1 MSSRSRSRTTFG
13 FTLGN
18 VYSSG
23 LSKSF
28 GSGLGYG
35 AGAGYSFSSGYNP
48 SYGSGYSNYLA
59 RSNGNYYATQCTP
72 SAYKKSYQADNPTGK
87 EYTNSVSRYS
97 ATVSSD
103 NPVSAVHKSYTP
115 SSSSKSA
122 KYSRSRTDSELVS
135 LADRIGSTQPST
147 SSNWRSK
154 SIEANGVRDT
164 RSMSREA
171 YSFRDNREQSLTRD
185 AYHNSVDSYREP
197 SVGRD
202 RFRDFSMT
210 RDFTPSREFTPS
222 RDFSRHGSLGPD
234 TLPLPPPRMKKQ
246 GFHKSAS
253 NLPLYDSNSRFTN
266 SAATSLN
273 RSKSFHDLHDSYQN
287 TPKTRPRHRTLT
299 YGVSE
304 IDLAQARS
312 AVDLSSSRGSLTDL
326 RGAVAWRGSNR
337 DLPANQSRSSFDF
350 NGTSGGSS
358 LHGLDSLSKSTLD
371 LGYISQPS
379 SRRTSIVN
387 VPTSSSQTSQDLKT
401 RNNLKSQNGD
411 IDYKKLWEESQ
422 AENARLRLDM
432 NAIRSDL
439 DSTRHQL
446 EAAIQ
451 ASAKNSVSDTEK
463 REKKVLE
470 KKLAEMEEELKQLQK
485 LKSENEKLKSENRAL
500 TRVVSKLTAA
510 ATKSGPTQP
519 SQGPQVRK

>member
-1 MSSRSRSRTTFG
+1 M
-13 FTLGN
+13 
-18 VYSSG
+18 G
-23 LSKSF
+23 LSKSY
-28 GSGLGYG
+28 GSGLSSGYG
-35 AGAGYSFSSGYNP
+35 AGTGYSFSSGYTPNYNAGYS
-48 SYGSGYSNYLA
+48 SYLSRASGYY
-59 RSNGNYYATQCTP
+59 
-72 SAYKKSYQADNPTGK
+72 TGQ
-87 EYTNSVSRYS
+87 S
-97 ATVSSD
+97 
-103 NPVSAVHKSYTP
+103 TP
-115 SSSSKSA
+115 SSYK
-122 KYSRSRTDSELVS
+122 KNYEPNTQ
-135 LADRIGSTQPST
+135 ADRNGYAQSSS

-154 SIEANGVRDT
+154 SIETNGYRDS
-164 RSMSREA
+164 RSMSRDT
-171 YSFRDNREQSLTRD
+171 YSSPREHSVARDGYQNFSDNTRES
-185 AYHNSVDSYREP
+185 

-202 RFRDFSMT
+202 RFNEYASM
-210 RDFTPSREFTPS
+210 RDFTPSRDYTPA
-222 RDFSRHGSLGPD
+222 RDFSRRGSVGAD
-234 TLPLPPPRMKKQ
+234 ALPLPPPRMKKY
-246 GFHKSAS
+246 GLHKSAS
-253 NLPLYDSNSRFTN
+253 NLPTYDSASRFN
-266 SAATSLN
+266 NATASLN
-273 RSKSFHDLHDSYQN
+273 GPLSRSSSFHDLQDPYQS
-287 TPKTRPRHRTLT
+287 TPKARPRLRTLT

-304 IDLAQARS
+304 SDLAQARS
-312 AVDLSSSRGSLTDL
+312 AIDLSSSRGSLSDL
-326 RGAVAWRGSNR
+326 KGAAAWKGSNR
-337 DLPANQSRSSFDF
+337 DLRGNPTGPSFDF
-350 NGTSGGSS
+350 NGTSGNSS
-358 LHGLDSLSKSTLD
+358 MYGLDSLSKSTLD

-387 VPTSSSQTSQDLKT
+387 VPTSSSQTSQEFKT
-401 RNNLKSQNGD
+401 KSNLKSQNGE

-510 ATKSGPTQP
+510 ATKSGSSQP